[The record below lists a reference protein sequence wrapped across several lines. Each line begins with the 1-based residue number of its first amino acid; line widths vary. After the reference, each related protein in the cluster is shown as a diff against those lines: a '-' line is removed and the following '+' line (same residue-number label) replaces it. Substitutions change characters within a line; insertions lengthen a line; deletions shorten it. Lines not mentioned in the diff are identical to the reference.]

1 MRSAKMF
8 TLKVVLL
15 GAMAV
20 PMLFVSAYGQQEVD
34 PTWYDPWASPSK
46 PVAQT
51 VVKADQKP
59 AKKANATAVASR
71 KNKPKARQQAAN
83 AHEQTQVASTN
94 DQAQI
99 ATK

>member
-51 VVKADQKP
+51 VVKADPKP
-59 AKKANATAVASR
+59 AKKANSTTLASG
-71 KNKPKARQQAAN
+71 KNKPKARQQAAS
-83 AHEQTQVASTN
+83 AHEQTQIAATN
-94 DQAQI
+94 DQTRI